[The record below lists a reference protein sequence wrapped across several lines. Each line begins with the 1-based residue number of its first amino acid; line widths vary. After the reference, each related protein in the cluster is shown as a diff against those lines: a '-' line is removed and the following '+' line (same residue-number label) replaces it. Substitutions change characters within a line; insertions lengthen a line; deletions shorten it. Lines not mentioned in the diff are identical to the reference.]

1 MTRFFIGTVDGE
13 PLLRVTVDPDV
24 PPWEVDP
31 DDFANIRFDSNR
43 EAMGYVVETIQTEI
57 DFTGFID
64 PMPNNSITYTEFWP
78 PGTNASDCLVHLQMS
93 RGTGSLYRWQAYL
106 KLDNI
111 VPEWQD
117 RFVFMAEATTSW
129 RYRWTRSGNPVQI
142 WIDPHAR
149 FVMLPA
155 IYGPAGSPDPLPIA
169 GIGCKGFRDSSFY
182 HSGSYWNQFE
192 NGRPTTLP
200 GINFFV
206 TDLPTGDEDYPE
218 TGPAPTQGEPV
229 IRLTPTSMRMARR
242 GYTIADDDD
251 KMIFCDTRIPLKVAA
266 AGTATIAAS
275 GTHVVTPVVA
285 IDENC
290 LVEFYATQ
298 TGQVMTVPPFQGVLN
313 QTNLVAW
320 RVNGGDVE
328 FRNDSSISIDI
339 VYVVFAEGI
348 EPQSVGSA
356 PEVEVGADGRVIMRA
371 PGTAG
376 TSLRDV
382 ILDTALPFVPIA
394 AQGWVPH
401 GSFVTSDVGVN
412 GTHMVDVA
420 LDNDGSWTPLLIWA
434 LTCQRR
440 ASPFDIQMRWPNIN
454 YLTATSPNRLSA
466 LSVFARLEPDRVRMY
481 AWRGTANFT
490 YAQTSPI
497 YFEYD
502 PYDCI
507 GIRYYILAVPN
518 SLEAP

>member
-1 MTRFFIGTVDGE
+1 VTRFFMGTVDGE

-31 DDFANIRFDSNR
+31 DDFANIRFDSDR
-43 EAMGYVVETIQTEI
+43 EAMGYVVETFQAAVNY
-57 DFTGFID
+57 DNFPD
-64 PMPNNSITYTEFWP
+64 PMPITVATQHEFWP
-78 PGTNASDCLVHLQMS
+78 TGVYATCQVHLLFS
-93 RGTGSLYRWQAYL
+93 RPTSPNFRWGFYHIVE
-106 KLDNI
+106 NI
-111 VPEWQD
+111 VPEWKD
-117 RFVFMAEATTSW
+117 EFVFVREAVADW
-129 RYRWTRSGNPVQI
+129 QYRWRRGSNPVQI
-142 WIDPHAR
+142 AIAADGQIIEGLRHGPTDEIFNPPTEDGAYVLFAR
-149 FVMLPA
+149 VPNVQPSA
-155 IYGPAGSPDPLPIA
+155 VPS
-169 GIGCKGFRDSSFY
+169 
-182 HSGSYWNQFE
+182 
-192 NGRPTTLP
+192 RPSTYTTA
-200 GINFFV
+200 NFFV

-218 TGPAPTQGEPV
+218 TGPSPTPGEPV
-229 IRLTPTSMRMARR
+229 IRLSPTSMRMARR

-251 KMIFCDTRIPLKVAA
+251 KMIFSDTRIPLKIAA

-285 IDENC
+285 IDENV
-290 LVEFYATQ
+290 LVEFYATA
-298 TGQVMTVPPFQGVLN
+298 TGDLMCIPPFQGLIA
-313 QTNLVAW
+313 QTSLVAY
-320 RVNGGDVE
+320 RVNGGNVE
-328 FRNDSSISIDI
+328 FRNDASVSVDI

-382 ILDTALPFVPIA
+382 ILDTELPFVPIA

-401 GSFVTSDVGVN
+401 GSFATSDVGIH
-412 GTHMVDVA
+412 GTHMADIV
-420 LDNDGSWTPLLIWA
+420 LDNDGSWTPLPIWA

-440 ASPFDIQMRWPNIN
+440 ASPFDIEMRIYPSVIW
-454 YLTATSPNRLSA
+454 LTAASPNRLSA
-466 LSVFARLEPDRVRMY
+466 RSVVAKVEPDRVRMY
-481 AWRGTANFT
+481 AWRGASNMI
-490 YAQTSPI
+490 YAQTSPPLI
-497 YFEYD
+497 QYD